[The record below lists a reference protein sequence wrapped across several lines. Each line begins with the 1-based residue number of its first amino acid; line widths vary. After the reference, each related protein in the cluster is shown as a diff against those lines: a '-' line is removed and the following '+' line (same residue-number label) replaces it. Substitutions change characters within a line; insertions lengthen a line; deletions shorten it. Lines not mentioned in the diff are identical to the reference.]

1 MSIFSSIKGPKLK
14 RTKFNLSHDVK
25 LSCNMGELIPI
36 LCEPVIPGDR
46 WSCNSEVLI
55 RFAPL
60 KAPVMHRI
68 NVYVH
73 YFFVP
78 TRLLWDGFRTF
89 ITGGV
94 DGNQVPSYPR
104 LSWFTSAAQTRD
116 LWVPGSLA
124 DYLGFP
130 VASDGDSTVKTVS
143 GIDALPFRAY
153 QLIYN
158 EYYRDQTLQ
167 NEVDIMKG
175 QEGDGVVN
183 GASNG
188 EKVKELLTLRTR
200 CWKKDYF
207 TSALPWPQRG
217 DEVELP
223 LTGNGVLSSNT
234 VQTTPVH
241 VTSYGASDTEDKW
254 AFIATKIDNPHEAKH
269 EGVLVSANSP
279 ELTKIPQSQVV
290 LNFDLMDPQGNSLTV
305 DMSKV
310 SSATINELRR
320 AFAAQRFLEVGAR
333 GGSRYIEQI
342 LSYFGVVSSDAR
354 LQRPEFL
361 AGIKTPVIVSD
372 VLQTSQTTETS
383 PQAQP
388 AGNAVSLGR
397 SNRVNRRF
405 EEHGFIIGIM
415 SVMPEPAYQQGLP
428 RKYTKFDRYDY
439 YWPQFA
445 HLGEQTIN
453 ETEIYA
459 NSVLDGDGNLDFDPE
474 GGGLGDTFGYAPRYA
489 EYKFINSSVHGDFR
503 STLNFWH
510 LGRIFSTAPKLNGAF
525 VQFDKGTE
533 GRIFAVEDDQDDKL
547 WINVRNNIN
556 AVRSM
561 PRYGT
566 PGLHIL

>member
-1 MSIFSSIKGPKLK
+1 M
-14 RTKFNLSHDVK
+14 SHDVK
-25 LSCNMGELIPI
+25 LSCNMGELVPI

-78 TRLLWDGFRTF
+78 SRLLWDGFRTF

-104 LSWFTSAAQTRD
+104 LSWFTEAALTKD
-116 LWVPGSLA
+116 FWVPGSLA
-124 DYLGFP
+124 DFLGFP
-130 VASDGDSTVKTVS
+130 VASDGSTTVKSVS

-158 EYYRDQTLQ
+158 EYYRDQTLMPA
-167 NEVDIMKG
+167 VDIMNG
-175 QEGDGVVN
+175 SEGDGIVN
-183 GASNG
+183 GSTHGQQLRN
-188 EKVKELLTLRTR
+188 LLTLRTR

-217 DEVELP
+217 EEVEIPFSGEGSLSTDTLVSNPAYVYNGLGWVQNENIP
-223 LTGNGVLSSNT
+223 LVVYGDGTNVNSKEQVLKGRVPLSSG
-234 VQTTPVH
+234 QTRLDQLGL
-241 VTSYGASDTEDKW
+241 SLELSDKDG
-254 AFIATKIDNPHEAKH
+254 NPIK
-269 EGVLVSANSP
+269 VNL
-279 ELTKIPQSQVV
+279 
-290 LNFDLMDPQGNSLTV
+290 D
-305 DMSKV
+305 KV
-310 SSATINELRR
+310 SNATINELRR

-361 AGIKTPVIVSD
+361 AGIKTPVLVSD
-372 VLQTSQTTETS
+372 VLQTSQTTDSS

-405 EEHGFIIGIM
+405 EEHGYIIGIM

-453 ETEIYA
+453 ETELYA
-459 NSVLDGDGNLDFDPE
+459 NSVLDTSGNLDFDPTT
-474 GGGLGDTFGYAPRYA
+474 GSLGDTFGYAPRYA

-510 LGRIFSTAPKLNGAF
+510 LGRIFNDAPNLNASF
-525 VQFDKGTE
+525 VQYDKGTE
-533 GRIFAVEDDQDDKL
+533 GRIFAVEDSQDDKL
-547 WINVRNNIN
+547 WINIRNNVN